1 MGITLTAELVR
12 LFVKTQGP
20 IPFAESMIM
29 KRVMGSLA
37 VCAAMVLSAASVA
50 WSADKEDEIKRVNSA
65 ATFLT
70 EIMNTPDKS
79 IPDNVMKDA
88 RCVAVIPSM
97 VKAAFVFG
105 GNYGKGVASCHNAN
119 GWSAPAPI
127 LLGGGSWGLQ
137 IGGEAVDL
145 VLLIMNDQ
153 GMENLLNSKFKIGAD
168 ASAAAGPV
176 GRHAEGDT
184 DWKMKAQ
191 VLTYSRAR
199 GLFAGVSLNGAVL
212 KQDEDDSRALYGK
225 DVSFQSI
232 LKGKVPPP
240 QGSTSFLAALK
251 KFSAQAQTASNE
263 PHSQPVQR

>member
-1 MGITLTAELVR
+1 MKNRIGS
-12 LFVKTQGP
+12 FVICT
-20 IPFAESMIM
+20 
-29 KRVMGSLA
+29 
-37 VCAAMVLSAASVA
+37 AMVLGMASLA
-50 WSADKEDEIKRVNSA
+50 WSNDREDETKRVENA
-65 ATFLT
+65 ANVLN
-70 EIMNTPDKS
+70 EIMNTPDKG
-79 IPDNVMKDA
+79 IPDNIMKDA

-97 VKAAFVFG
+97 VKAAFVVG

-127 LLGGGSWGLQ
+127 LIGGGSWGLQ

-153 GMENLLNSKFKIGAD
+153 GMQNLLQSKFKIGAD

-199 GLFAGVSLNGAVL
+199 GVFAGVSLNGAVI
-212 KQDEDDSRALYGK
+212 KQDGDDTRAFYEK
-225 DVSFQSI
+225 DVSFESI
-232 LKGKVPPP
+232 LKGQVPAPA
-240 QGSTSFLAALK
+240 GSSSFLSALK

-263 PHSQPVQR
+263 PHRQPVQR

>member
-1 MGITLTAELVR
+1 
-12 LFVKTQGP
+12 
-20 IPFAESMIM
+20 M
-29 KRVMGSLA
+29 KKAIGTFG
-37 VCAAMVLSAASVA
+37 VCAAMVLGAASVA
-50 WSADKEDEIKRVNSA
+50 WSADQQDEIKRVDKA
-65 ATFLT
+65 ATVLT
-70 EIMNTPDKS
+70 EIMNTPDKG

-88 RCVAVIPSM
+88 RCVAVVPSM
-97 VKAAFVFG
+97 MKAAFIFG
-105 GNYGKGVASCHNAN
+105 GNYGKGVASCHNAK

-145 VLLIMNDQ
+145 VLLIMNDR
-153 GMENLLNSKFKIGAD
+153 GMENLLASKFKIGAD

-199 GLFAGVSLNGAVL
+199 GVFAGVSLNGAVL
-212 KQDEDDSRALYGK
+212 KQDEDDTRALYGK
-225 DVSFQSI
+225 DASFHAI
-232 LKGKVPPP
+232 LKGQVPRPA
-240 QGSTSFLAALK
+240 GSTSFLSALK
-251 KFSAQAQTASNE
+251 KFSAQAQTASNQ